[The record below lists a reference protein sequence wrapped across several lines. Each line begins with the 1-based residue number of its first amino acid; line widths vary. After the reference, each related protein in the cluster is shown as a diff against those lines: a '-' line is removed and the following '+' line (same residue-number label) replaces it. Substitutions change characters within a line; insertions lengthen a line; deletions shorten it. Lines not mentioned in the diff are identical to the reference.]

1 MSLQD
6 RALRTEFVSSAK
18 TETETDRETSPHLTS
33 SHLMAAAV
41 HSNYNLL
48 QTASSSSASGLVVF
62 LEDNDPNLKIMSL
75 KKLYRVVDI
84 HWAEICDSL
93 PLIEELSEDTT
104 FAGVEIAAAVASK
117 CFYHLQE
124 YNDSLRLALS
134 AGPYFNIFEK
144 NEYINT
150 LLSKCIDEYTE
161 LRSQQE
167 KDPKSNVVIDPRMES
182 IIEQMFQRCY
192 TDGCFEQA
200 MGIALDARRIDKVE
214 EVLNTAIGSGHE
226 GILRYTFNLCQGA
239 RNISSREFR
248 LSVIDILVRLYGTLG
263 EPDYANVCYCLQY
276 LDRPIDVAEIL
287 LKLCRGTQ
295 KNALQAYQLSFDLQE
310 TENQGFVLRVVDQI
324 MSSNLIASSDEET
337 KTPQDMEVVPGV
349 TPNFEERLGK
359 VKRILVEGFDVDLIL
374 NFLFKQSKTDF
385 TLLKSIKTATE
396 GRTAVLH
403 NSTVIA
409 HAYMNSGTTIDAFL
423 RDNIEW
429 LGKANNW
436 AKFAAVASIGVVHK
450 GHVHESM
457 NLLQPYL
464 PQGGISGSPYSEAG
478 ALCALGLIHANKG
491 GSGDSKT
498 ISYLSNALRNAG
510 NNEVVQHGASLGIGL
525 AAMATGNPILFEELK
540 NTLFTDN
547 AIAGEG
553 SSIAIGLLLLGQS
566 HTDVAQTAI
575 PDLLNYAHDTEHEKI
590 IRGLALSIA
599 MMVYGKEESADVIIE
614 QLARDRDPIIRYGA
628 MYAIAMAYCGTGD
641 NGAIRRLLH
650 VAVSDVNDDVRRA
663 AVTCLGFVLFRRHE
677 TVPKLVS
684 LLAESFNPHVRY
696 GACLAV
702 GISCVGTAFKD
713 AIDLLQPM
721 LEDQVDFVRQGAC
734 LSLAFVLMQISEAR
748 SPTVKKFRDHLST
761 VISDKHQTVLSK
773 SGAIIA
779 SGILDAGGRNVVVSL
794 QSRAGF
800 MKMGGVVGLML
811 FLQHW
816 YWYPL
821 KLFLSLSF
829 SPTMLI
835 GLNKDFDIPKSFSV
849 KCAAPPSM
857 FAYPKPEEKKE
868 DKREKV
874 VTAVLSTTVKS
885 RAREARKEAR
895 KLGKVLSKENS
906 ISGASSALPPPQTLE
921 RVHSHLSTTSYL
933 SVEEKRADIPEEPKK
948 KEREPTSFS
957 LSNPDRLI
965 PSQTPYISIIHG
977 DQRYV
982 PVNHRLTRPAGIV
995 MLMDTDSDASVDENV
1010 SKVEL
1015 VALGQ
1020 EEEAEPPQPFRWRVG
1035 EEEE

>member
-1 MSLQD
+1 MSS
-6 RALRTEFVSSAK
+6 T
-18 TETETDRETSPHLTS
+18 
-33 SHLMAAAV
+33 
-41 HSNYNLL
+41 
-48 QTASSSSASGLVVF
+48 ASGLIVY
-62 LEDNDPNLKIMSL
+62 LQEPNPQIQLL
-75 KKLYRVVDI
+75 ALQKLFRVIDL

-93 PLIEELSEDTT
+93 SLIEELSEDNN
-104 FAGVEIAAAVASK
+104 FVGHELAAAIASR

-134 AGPYFNIFEK
+134 SGNYFNIYDK
-144 NEYINT
+144 TEYINT

-161 LRSQQE
+161 LRLRQE
-167 KDPKSNVVIDPRMES
+167 KEPTASIDIDPRMEN

-192 TDGCFEQA
+192 HDNCYDQA
-200 MGIALDARRIDKVE
+200 MGIALDTRRIDKVE
-214 EVLNTAIGSGHE
+214 EVLVESLKNGYE
-226 GILRYTFNLCQGA
+226 LILRYTFNLCQGA
-239 RNISSREFR
+239 RNIPSREFR
-248 LSVIDILVRLYGTLG
+248 LSVINLLVKFYGTLA
-263 EPDYANVCYCLQY
+263 EPDYANVCYCYQY
-276 LDRPIDVAEIL
+276 LDRPAAVAETL
-287 LKLCRGTQ
+287 VKLCRGSL
-295 KNALQAYQLSFDLQE
+295 KNTLQAYQLSFDLQE
-310 TENQGFVLRVVDQI
+310 TENQGFVLRVVDCINSLNKPISAQ
-324 MSSNLIASSDEET
+324 EE
-337 KTPQDMEVVPGV
+337 KGESEGMEVTSENDP
-349 TPNFEERLGK
+349 EYEARLNK
-359 VKRILVEGFDVDLIL
+359 VRRVLVEGFDVDLIL
-374 NFLFKQSKTDF
+374 NFLFKQCKTDF
-385 TLLKSIKTATE
+385 TILKTLKSATE

-403 NSTVIA
+403 NSTVVA
-409 HAYMNSGTTIDAFL
+409 HAFMNSGTTIDAFL

-429 LGKANNW
+429 LGKASNW
-436 AKFAAVASIGVVHK
+436 SKFSAVASIGVVHK

-464 PQGGISGSPYSEAG
+464 PQGGISSSPFSESG

-498 ISYLSNALRNAG
+498 ISYLNNALRNAG
-510 NNEVVQHGASLGIGL
+510 NNEVVQHGACLGIGL

-540 NTLFTDN
+540 NILFTDN
-547 AIAGEG
+547 ATAGEG
-553 SSIAIGLLLLGQS
+553 ASIAIGLLLLGQS
-566 HTDVAQTAI
+566 HTDVAQTSI

-628 MYAIAMAYCGTGD
+628 MYAVAMAYCGTGD

-663 AVTCLGFVLFRRHE
+663 AVTCLGFVLFRKHE

-702 GISCVGTAFKD
+702 GISCIGSAFKD
-713 AIDLLQPM
+713 ALDLLQPM
-721 LEDQVDFVRQGAC
+721 LHDQVDFVRQGAC
-734 LSLAFVLMQISEAR
+734 ISLALVLMQISEAR
-748 SPTVKKFRDHLST
+748 SPAVKKFREHLST
-761 VISDKHQTVLSK
+761 VIADKHQTILSK

-779 SGILDAGGRNVVVSL
+779 TGILDAGGRNVVVSL

-821 KLFLSLSF
+821 KLFLSLAF
-829 SPTMLI
+829 YPTMMI
-835 GLNKDFDIPKSFSV
+835 GLNKDFDIPKSFCV

-857 FAYPKPEEKKE
+857 FAYPKHEEKKE

-874 VTAVLSTTVKS
+874 VTAVLSTTVKT

-895 KLGKVLSKENS
+895 KLGRVLSKETS
-906 ISGASSALPPPQTLE
+906 ISGASAALPPAQPLE

-933 SVEEKRADIPEEPKK
+933 SVE
-948 KEREPTSFS
+948 
-957 LSNPDRLI
+957 
-965 PSQTPYISIIHG
+965 
-977 DQRYV
+977 V
-982 PVNHRLTRPAGIV
+982 
-995 MLMDTDSDASVDENV
+995 DS
-1010 SKVEL
+1010 
-1015 VALGQ
+1015 
-1020 EEEAEPPQPFRWRVG
+1020 
-1035 EEEE
+1035 

>member
-1 MSLQD
+1 
-6 RALRTEFVSSAK
+6 
-18 TETETDRETSPHLTS
+18 
-33 SHLMAAAV
+33 
-41 HSNYNLL
+41 
-48 QTASSSSASGLVVF
+48 
-62 LEDNDPNLKIMSL
+62 L
-75 KKLYRVVDI
+75 KKIYRVVDI

-93 PLIEELSEDTT
+93 ALVEELSEDSN
-104 FAGVEIAAAVASK
+104 FEGREIAAAVASK

-144 NEYINT
+144 SEYINT

-161 LRSQQE
+161 LRLRKE
-167 KDPKSNVVIDPRMES
+167 KDPSAHIEIDPRMES

-192 TDGCFEQA
+192 SDNCFDQA
-200 MGIALDARRIDKVE
+200 MGIALDTRRLDKVE
-214 EVLNTAIGSGHE
+214 EVLVAALANGHE
-226 GILRYTFNLCQGA
+226 SILRYTFNLCQGA
-239 RNISSREFR
+239 RNIPSREFR
-248 LSVIDILVRLYGTLG
+248 LSVIDLLVKFYGTLA
-263 EPDYANVCYCLQY
+263 EPDYANLCYCYQY
-276 LDRPIDVAEIL
+276 LDRPIDVAETL
-287 LKLCRGTQ
+287 RKLCRGSQ
-295 KNALQAYQLSFDLQE
+295 KSALQAYQLSFDLQE
-310 TENQGFVLRVVDQI
+310 TENQGFVLRVVDG
-324 MSSNLIASSDEET
+324 LIGQDQPAAPSEESKGET
-337 KTPQDMEVVPGV
+337 EPSDMEVVRS
-349 TPNFEERLGK
+349 PNLDPDFDERLGK

-374 NFLFKQSKTDF
+374 NFLFKQCKTDF
-385 TLLKSIKTATE
+385 NVLKSIKAVTE
-396 GRTAVLH
+396 GRTSVLH
-403 NSTVIA
+403 NSAVVA
-409 HAYMNSGTTIDAFL
+409 HAFMNSGTTIDAFL
-423 RDNIEW
+423 RDNIDW
-429 LGKANNW
+429 LGKASNW
-436 AKFAAVASIGVVHK
+436 AKFSAVASIGVVHK

-464 PQGGISGSPYSEAG
+464 PQGGISSSPFSESG

-498 ISYLSNALRNAG
+498 ISYLSNALRNSG
-510 NNEVVQHGASLGIGL
+510 NNETVQHGACLGIGL
-525 AAMATGNPILFEELK
+525 AAMATGNPLLFEELK

-553 SSIAIGLLLLGQS
+553 ASIAIGLLLLGQS
-566 HTDVAQTAI
+566 HTDVAQNSI

-684 LLAESFNPHVRY
+684 LLAASFNPHVRY
-696 GACLAV
+696 GACLAI
-702 GISCVGTAFKD
+702 GISCIGTAFKE
-713 AIDLLQPM
+713 ALDLLQPM
-721 LEDQVDFVRQGAC
+721 LQDQVDFVRQGAC
-734 LSLAFVLMQISEAR
+734 VALAFVLMQISEAR
-748 SPTVKKFRDHLST
+748 SPAVKKFREHLSS

-773 SGAIIA
+773 SGAILA
-779 SGILDAGGRNVVVSL
+779 TGILDAGGRNVVVSL

-829 SPTMLI
+829 SPTMMI

-857 FAYPKPEEKKE
+857 FAYPKVEEKKE

-874 VTAVLSTTVKS
+874 VTAVLSTTVKT

-895 KLGKVLSKENS
+895 KLGRVLSKENS
-906 ISGASSALPPPQTLE
+906 ISGASSGLPPAQPLE

-933 SVEEKRADIPEEPKK
+933 SVE
-948 KEREPTSFS
+948 
-957 LSNPDRLI
+957 
-965 PSQTPYISIIHG
+965 
-977 DQRYV
+977 V
-982 PVNHRLTRPAGIV
+982 
-995 MLMDTDSDASVDENV
+995 
-1010 SKVEL
+1010 
-1015 VALGQ
+1015 
-1020 EEEAEPPQPFRWRVG
+1020 
-1035 EEEE
+1035 